1 MRICDT
7 KRASAAADDI
17 RASAAAFLF
26 AEGCHRRFCC
36 IRAAPRAQGGDREN
50 VEHRTDAWP
59 GRELRVAKSLGIA
72 AAEHAG
78 DREIHEHSGAKP
90 VPHARQDVHGPVQV
104 PDDGFRRAA
113 LPLHRARGHGDGVQ
127 LRRSAAHPHRR
138 PRTSG
143 TRRPVAHADGRFD
156 RTVARDALVIETIA
170 RSAGPLHPFAYIAT
184 LSEQARFVERIRRTG
199 PDSMENQLTID
210 DPVAFVEPWKLT
222 LRYRRVTD
230 LDRLIITTNFCTE
243 NDRNPVV
250 NGEVTISPP

>member
-1 MRICDT
+1 M
-7 KRASAAADDI
+7 
-17 RASAAAFLF
+17 
-26 AEGCHRRFCC
+26 
-36 IRAAPRAQGGDREN
+36 
-50 VEHRTDAWP
+50 
-59 GRELRVAKSLGIA
+59 
-72 AAEHAG
+72 
-78 DREIHEHSGAKP
+78 
-90 VPHARQDVHGPVQV
+90 
-104 PDDGFRRAA
+104 
-113 LPLHRARGHGDGVQ
+113 
-127 LRRSAAHPHRR
+127 
-138 PRTSG
+138 
-143 TRRPVAHADGRFD
+143 
-156 RTVARDALVIETIA
+156 ARDALVIETIA